1 VTTPAGKHPVPFKII
16 QPEGMYKTPSYVH
29 AIRAGNTLYLAGQV
43 ARDENGAVVGKDAAT
58 QARQVFANIGRVL
71 AAAGAHW
78 ADIVKVT
85 TYLVDRADSQAVSA
99 VRFEHFGDHR
109 PPHTG
114 LIVAGLGSPDLRV
127 EVDVIAVLPDGS
139 APPSPVPGRG

>member
-1 VTTPAGKHPVPFKII
+1 MLKII
-16 QPEGMYKTPSYVH
+16 QPEGMYTTPSYVH

-43 ARDENGAVVGKDAAT
+43 ARDEHGAVVGQDAAA
-58 QARQVFANIGRVL
+58 QARQVYTNIGRVL
-71 AAAGAHW
+71 AAAGARW
-78 ADIVKVT
+78 TDVVKVT

-114 LIVAGLGSPDLRV
+114 LIVAGLGSPELKV
-127 EVDVIAVLPDGS
+127 EVDVIAVLPE
-139 APPSPVPGRG
+139 